1 MLLVMPKQE
10 SETFILMNLSMPI
23 VVSIILLFRYTK
35 FAFEYNCVIYNKKA
49 RLSSG
54 FLEVF

>member
-1 MLLVMPKQE
+1 MPKQE